1 MLDDI
6 PEERKL
12 EYKEAFDML
21 DKGKDGKI
29 TLLELAN
36 VMRSLNM
43 DPTEEELKEMI
54 DEVDLDGNGEID
66 FEEFVTLMNRRS
78 KETDTEEVIINAFK
92 VFDIEG
98 NGLLSITDM
107 RHIMINMT
115 ENVNEDELDEIL
127 INADTDGDGF
137 VKYEEFIRMLLTK
150 DNY

>member
-1 MLDDI
+1 
-6 PEERKL
+6 
-12 EYKEAFDML
+12 ML

-115 ENVNEDELDEIL
+115 ENVNEDELDE
-127 INADTDGDGF
+127 NF
-137 VKYEEFIRMLLTK
+137 
-150 DNY
+150 N

>member
-1 MLDDI
+1 
-6 PEERKL
+6 
-12 EYKEAFDML
+12 ML

-43 DPTEEELKEMI
+43 DPTEEELKEMR

-127 INADTDGDGF
+127 INADTDGDGYI
-137 VKYEEFIRMLLTK
+137 KYEEFIRMLLTK

>member
-1 MLDDI
+1 MKI
-6 PEERKL
+6 
-12 EYKEAFDML
+12 AVVNL

-137 VKYEEFIRMLLTK
+137 IKYEEFIRMLLTK

>member
-1 MLDDI
+1 
-6 PEERKL
+6 
-12 EYKEAFDML
+12 ML

-137 VKYEEFIRMLLTK
+137 IKYEEFIRMLLTK

>member
-6 PEERKL
+6 SQERRK
-12 EYKEAFDML
+12 EYKDAFEMF
-21 DKGKDGKI
+21 DKNKDGKI
-29 TLLELAN
+29 TITELAN
-36 VMRSLNM
+36 VMRSLNL

-78 KETDTEEVIINAFK
+78 KETDTEEVILNAFR

-115 ENVNEDELDEIL
+115 NSGLEDDLDDIL

-137 VKYEEFIRMLLTK
+137 IKYEEFIRMLLTR
-150 DNY
+150 N

>member
-1 MLDDI
+1 
-6 PEERKL
+6 
-12 EYKEAFDML
+12 ML

>member
-6 PEERKL
+6 PQEWCL
-12 EYKEAFDML
+12 EYKDAFEMF
-21 DKGKDGKI
+21 DKNKDGKI
-29 TLLELAN
+29 TITELAN
-36 VMRSLNM
+36 VMRSLNL

-78 KETDTEEVIINAFK
+78 KETDTEEVILNAFR

-115 ENVNEDELDEIL
+115 NSGLEDDLDDIL

-137 VKYEEFIRMLLTK
+137 IKYEEFIRMLLTR
-150 DNY
+150 N

>member
-78 KETDTEEVIINAFK
+78 NNKCF
-92 VFDIEG
+92 
-98 NGLLSITDM
+98 
-107 RHIMINMT
+107 
-115 ENVNEDELDEIL
+115 
-127 INADTDGDGF
+127 
-137 VKYEEFIRMLLTK
+137 
-150 DNY
+150 

>member
-6 PEERKL
+6 PQERRL
-12 EYKEAFDML
+12 EYKDAFEMF
-21 DKGKDGKI
+21 DKNKDGKI
-29 TLLELAN
+29 TITELAN
-36 VMRSLNM
+36 VMRSLNL

-78 KETDTEEVIINAFK
+78 KETDTEEVILNAFR

-115 ENVNEDELDEIL
+115 GSGLEDDLDDIL

-137 VKYEEFIRMLLTK
+137 IKYEEFIRMLLTR
-150 DNY
+150 N

>member
-6 PEERKL
+6 PQERRL
-12 EYKEAFDML
+12 EYKDAFEMF
-21 DKGKDGKI
+21 DKNKDGKI
-29 TLLELAN
+29 TIMELAN
-36 VMRSLNM
+36 VMRSLNL

-78 KETDTEEVIINAFK
+78 KETDTEEVILNAFR
-92 VFDIEG
+92 VFDIEV

-115 ENVNEDELDEIL
+115 DYGLEDDLDDIL

-137 VKYEEFIRMLLTK
+137 IKYEEFIRMLLTR
-150 DNY
+150 D

>member
-1 MLDDI
+1 
-6 PEERKL
+6 
-12 EYKEAFDML
+12 ML

-43 DPTEEELKEMI
+43 DPTEEELKEMR

-137 VKYEEFIRMLLTK
+137 IKYEEFIRMLLTK

>member
-6 PEERKL
+6 PQERRL
-12 EYKEAFDML
+12 EYKDAFEMF
-21 DKGKDGKI
+21 DKNKDGKI
-29 TLLELAN
+29 TIMELAN
-36 VMRSLNM
+36 VMRSLNL

-78 KETDTEEVIINAFK
+78 KETDTEEVILNAFR

-115 ENVNEDELDEIL
+115 GSGLEDDLDDIL

-137 VKYEEFIRMLLTK
+137 IKYEEFIRMLLTR
-150 DNY
+150 N

>member
-1 MLDDI
+1 MLDEVPQDR
-6 PEERKL
+6 RK
-12 EYKEAFDML
+12 EYKDAFEMF
-21 DKGKDGKI
+21 DKNKDGKI
-29 TLLELAN
+29 TIMELAN
-36 VMRSLNM
+36 VMRSLNL

-78 KETDTEEVIINAFK
+78 KETDTEEVILNAFR

-137 VKYEEFIRMLLTK
+137 IKYEEFIRMLLTK

>member
-6 PEERKL
+6 PQERRL
-12 EYKEAFDML
+12 EYKDAFEMF
-21 DKGKDGKI
+21 DKNKDGKI
-29 TLLELAN
+29 TIMELAN
-36 VMRSLNM
+36 VMRSLNL

-78 KETDTEEVIINAFK
+78 KETDTEEVILNAFR

-115 ENVNEDELDEIL
+115 DYGSEDDLDDIL

-137 VKYEEFIRMLLTK
+137 IKYEEFIRMLLTR
-150 DNY
+150 D